1 IIFFWVAR
9 MMMMQ
14 YAMVGDRPFDAVYV
28 HALVRDAAG
37 NKMSKSLGNVIDP
50 IELVDR
56 FGADAVR
63 FTLTSMAAMGRD
75 LKLSEGRVAG
85 YRNFTTKLWN
95 AARFAELN
103 GVFEVE
109 DRTPNAT
116 QTVNKWIIGEFAK
129 TRIAVDDALDGFRFN
144 DAANALYMFVW
155 GTFCD
160 WYVEFSKPLFN
171 TEHAEE
177 ARRTMAWLL
186 DQCLILLHPFM
197 PFITE
202 ELWALS
208 APTREKMLVHADWPT
223 CGAELVDAE
232 AESEIAWVIDLVEKV
247 RSVRGEMNVPAGTK
261 TQLLKLSLDAAGE
274 TAWANN
280 ESMIMR
286 QARIEA
292 LTDADAAPKGSA
304 TIAAL
309 GGTFALPLEGLIDV
323 AVERK
328 RLEKAVGKLERDFAG
343 LQGRLDNRKFRENAA
358 EDVIAETEEAAT
370 QKAEELGRLRT
381 ALGRIE
387 ELD

>member
-1 IIFFWVAR
+1 
-9 MMMMQ
+9 
-14 YAMVGDRPFDAVYV
+14 
-28 HALVRDAAG
+28 
-37 NKMSKSLGNVIDP
+37 
-50 IELVDR
+50 
-56 FGADAVR
+56 
-63 FTLTSMAAMGRD
+63 
-75 LKLSEGRVAG
+75 
-85 YRNFTTKLWN
+85 
-95 AARFAELN
+95 
-103 GVFEVE
+103 
-109 DRTPNAT
+109 
-116 QTVNKWIIGEFAK
+116 
-129 TRIAVDDALDGFRFN
+129 
-144 DAANALYMFVW
+144 
-155 GTFCD
+155 
-160 WYVEFSKPLFN
+160 
-171 TEHAEE
+171 
-177 ARRTMAWLL
+177 MAWLL

-328 RLEKAVGKLERDFAG
+328 LLEKAVGKLERDIAG
-343 LQGRLDNRKFRENAA
+343 LQGRLDNSKFRENAA